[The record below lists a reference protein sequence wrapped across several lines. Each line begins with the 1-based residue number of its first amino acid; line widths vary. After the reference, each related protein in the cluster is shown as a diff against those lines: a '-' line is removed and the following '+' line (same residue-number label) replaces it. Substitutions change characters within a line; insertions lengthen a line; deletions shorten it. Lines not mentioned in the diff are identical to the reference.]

1 MVDQS
6 ELDVISVVKEDIVK
20 EEGKVAKEEKRVSK
34 EIIGKFKRGDR
45 VVVKKENDRNNV
57 YTSGQVMRY
66 DPILKKYHVNGVC
79 SIKGLKQRPN
89 TVLPLV
95 CTFMEEELE
104 LEE

>member
-1 MVDQS
+1 MIDQS
-6 ELDVISVVKEDIVK
+6 ELDVISVVKEDVVK
-20 EEGKVAKEEKRVSK
+20 EEGKGEKRVSK